1 MGLEKLT
8 VSLFKIGRTDENI
21 KKAYMFTLI
30 YVYIYKQNISKCPDI
45 SLPLNPWTGG
55 QHPTEEQLSKEKI
68 ILEKE

>member
-30 YVYIYKQNISKCPDI
+30 YVYIYKQNISKSPDI
-45 SLPLNPWTGG
+45 SLPLNP
-55 QHPTEEQLSKEKI
+55 
-68 ILEKE
+68 